1 MSTLATFG
9 VSKDHARERAGLL
22 SGGPAVGRLSGLG
35 LARMPDGGTRKV
47 CPGTVVQYPYSIAEG
62 PGFINA
68 LFPYGTTQVDMVVHA
83 GPDDLVVIAHGIV
96 IGRVKGC
103 GVGVFRVG
111 SCVIQPLQGGNPI
124 VITATEWQWAPGQLI
139 RTFCV
144 GFDQWGEYSTG
155 IGSTT
160 ALIKTNA
167 PECGWEPPQDTY
179 RVAIEVTCSC
189 GYVGTSTSS
198 IGWTE
203 ALSTCPYASGSWFGG
218 PWWGVKYHWLAPNRL
233 VNGNCNLSIDFSQG
247 ITYGTG
253 PISDDCC
260 ILFVGLKKTSTG
272 EYIRK
277 ASTIWKCQNWW
288 DRYVGGFAN
297 VVADPNTDTYSI
309 TPIMP
314 LSRPY

>member
-35 LARMPDGGTRKV
+35 LARIPEGGTRKV

-68 LFPYGTTQVDMVVHA
+68 LFPNGTKQVDMVVHA
-83 GPDDLVVIAHGIV
+83 GPDDLVVIANGIV

-167 PECGWEPPQDTY
+167 PECGWEPPPEDTY
-179 RVAIEVTCSC
+179 RVVIEVAMSC
-189 GYVGTSTSS
+189 GH
-198 IGWTE
+198 IGEVWHS
-203 ALSTCPYASGSWFGG
+203 ALEWNSGNNNCPSPSDSWLGG
-218 PWWGVKYHWLAPNRL
+218 PGWGKKRRWLAPNQHA
-233 VNGNCNLSIDFSQG
+233 NGDGTITVDFRPPYRG
-247 ITYGTG
+247 TYGAG
-253 PISDDCC
+253 PSSYNAI
-260 ILFVGLKKTSTG
+260 GLYIGTRKTATG
-272 EYIRK
+272 EFLLK
-277 ASTIWKCQNWW
+277 AAYEWRALNW
-288 DRYVGGFAN
+288 YNSYYGGLAS
-297 VVADPNTDTYSI
+297 VVANPDQNIFTIS
-309 TPIMP
+309 PIMP
-314 LSRPY
+314 Y